1 MSLEQ
6 LLSEI
11 RQRRLI
17 LTWSQRRGLVLWAP
31 NIYVP
36 AATRRA
42 IAAHREELIHLVE
55 AADVRVCCH
64 SDLHRHSWQHAGSQR
79 YACQIC
85 ARLNVAIRQR
95 SVA

>member
-1 MSLEQ
+1 MNLEQ

-11 RQRRLI
+11 RQQRLI
-17 LTWSQRRGLVLWAP
+17 LTWSRRGLVLWAP
-31 NIYVP
+31 NMYVP

-42 IAAHREELIHLVE
+42 IVAHREELIHLVE
-55 AADVRVCCH
+55 TADVRLCA
-64 SDLHRHSWQHAGSQR
+64 SPDIHRHSWQHAGGQR

-95 SVA
+95 NVA